1 MEVVLIELV
10 VVIGSVVAN
19 IVAAILFHIVHVCCR
34 AHVLFILC
42 SHSIVGPVAVVF
54 EGC

>member
-19 IVAAILFHIVHVCCR
+19 IAAAF
-34 AHVLFILC
+34 AVLVLKRIFSNNVYVL
-42 SHSIVGPVAVVF
+42 S
-54 EGC
+54 

>member
-19 IVAAILFHIVHVCCR
+19 IVASFA
-34 AHVLFILC
+34 VLVLKRIFSNNVYVL
-42 SHSIVGPVAVVF
+42 SWPW
-54 EGC
+54 

>member
-19 IVAAILFHIVHVCCR
+19 IVAAFAVLVLKRILSNNVY
-34 AHVLFILC
+34 VL
-42 SHSIVGPVAVVF
+42 SWHW
-54 EGC
+54 

>member
-19 IVAAILFHIVHVCCR
+19 IVASFA
-34 AHVLFILC
+34 VLVLKRIF
-42 SHSIVGPVAVVF
+42 F
-54 EGC
+54 K

>member
-19 IVAAILFHIVHVCCR
+19 IVAAFV
-34 AHVLFILC
+34 VLVLKRIFC
-42 SHSIVGPVAVVF
+42 K
-54 EGC
+54 